1 MPNSLLRA
9 VCAVAS
15 TLPSRTASDPFL
27 SLAAAWANSGA
38 SLWQC
43 PHHGASAW
51 SPSVTH
57 REPSTCGGVPGP
69 QGGAQWVAKDMS
81 HKPGTL
87 QHMPTLFCV
96 PHPLCPCPISHAP
109 ALWPCLTPCALAPN
123 PMPPC
128 CHATSHAPAPLTHTH
143 SPVVPMPLPYTSA
156 PALHSRLCPVPL
168 PVPSPCPHPGH
179 LQNSTSSRLNSLKAR
194 AKLCS

>member
-15 TLPSRTASDPFL
+15 TLPSRTESDPFL

-81 HKPGTL
+81 HEPGTL
-87 QHMPTLFCV
+87 QHTSTLFCV
-96 PHPLCPCPISHAP
+96 PAP
-109 ALWPCLTPCALAPN
+109 Y
-123 PMPPC
+123 PMPLPC
-128 CHATSHAPAPLTHTH
+128 GPASHRVPLHQTLCLHVVTLRSHAPAPLTHTH

>member
-51 SPSVTH
+51 RPSVTH

-81 HKPGTL
+81 HEPGTL
-87 QHMPTLFCV
+87 QHTPTLFCV
-96 PHPLCPCPISHAP
+96 PAP
-109 ALWPCLTPCALAPN
+109 Y
-123 PMPPC
+123 
-128 CHATSHAPAPLTHTH
+128 
-143 SPVVPMPLPYTSA
+143 PMPLPCGPASHRVPLHQTLCLHVVTLRPMPLSLLPIPIALLSPCHCPTPLPLPCTHGSALYPCLSPA
-156 PALHSRLCPVPL
+156 PAHTRDTYRTPPAA
-168 PVPSPCPHPGH
+168 G
-179 LQNSTSSRLNSLKAR
+179 
-194 AKLCS
+194 